1 MSTKWISDEGETSV
15 RKESINC
22 GHEARAGGEVR
33 APPVRLG
40 GGTVEGRPRRAGS
53 SVCWMGESR

>member
-22 GHEARAGGEVR
+22 GHEAQAGGEVR

-40 GGTVEGRPRRAGS
+40 GGRGTAAMAGS